1 MTDHPAI
8 AAYCARN
15 CPAQKTILDLLDA
28 VGDDLPTLGQSV
40 ALAAL
45 SALALHRNVLF
56 DHVIGKAPAGAHRGQ
71 AIASAL
77 LFQPAK
83 WMGPVEG
90 WLPRMDHAFPGWIDD
105 LLTPGE
111 DGLCGWDVLLAK
123 SLSCSMPVQGD
134 PAMDD
139 HALLARVAEMI
150 ERRHP
155 EIFNLPHR
163 LMPGIS
169 NAQAWAWFWVAITM
183 RNSRRGRMAVI
194 LLDDGNAR
202 IDEAAQAAGRPNRS
216 FQ

>member
-111 DGLCGWDVLLAK
+111 DGLCGWDVLLADVADVFRAADFGFVN
-123 SLSCSMPVQGD
+123 LETPVA
-134 PAMDD
+134 PASW
-139 HALLARVAEMI
+139 LLV
-150 ERRHP
+150 RRH
-155 EIFNLPHR
+155 I
-163 LMPGIS
+163 
-169 NAQAWAWFWVAITM
+169 ATAAAATM
-183 RNSRRGRMAVI
+183 DV
-194 LLDDGNAR
+194 
-202 IDEAAQAAGRPNRS
+202 
-216 FQ
+216 